1 MTEQFPYDVFLS
13 HSSKD
18 KAVVRSMAERLRR
31 DGLKV
36 WFDEWVIKPG
46 DAIPA
51 KIEEGLE
58 YSRVLVLCMSANAF
72 GSDWAQLEAGTFRF
86 RDPLNQERR
95 LIPLRLDDAPI
106 KGSLAQFSY
115 INWRPEGREQEYS
128 KLLEACRDPATWP
141 QASISRDTLPVRK
154 QEALQANLL
163 PLVRWPNKIFIAK
176 TRFQRPENLTAKA
189 KQLGG
194 YAGREWFLKSGKV
207 VSFRPLDSHPW
218 PKLITGTPMAP
229 VETDTWAWS
238 DDPITQR
245 DFVRL
250 LNQALAGFLAEL
262 RLWRFKV
269 NRSTILYFFAPA
281 SDGVERRA
289 KWGARDSERTVVQKV
304 TAKKEPTRI
313 VCYRHHAFIPSFARF
328 GDRWYLIVEP
338 TYHFTAD
345 GERPSRYRE
354 SYLSGLKR
362 LEKHQAVSNNL
373 RFWSHY
379 LTYRELFDTRRELI
393 AFTTAE
399 QFSLDSGIPDAEWLR
414 NADADEREHL
424 GVDKEPTDK
433 LVVDD
438 DQQLAFAYEA

>member
-1 MTEQFPYDVFLS
+1 MKAEFEYDVFLS
-13 HSSKD
+13 HSAKD
-18 KAVVRSMAERLRR
+18 KAVVRQIAEQLRK

-36 WFDEWVIKPG
+36 PLNFGFRISDFGFAQPG
-46 DAIPA
+46 
-51 KIEEGLE
+51 
-58 YSRVLVLCMSANAF
+58 MSANAF
-72 GSDWAQLEAGTFRF
+72 GSDWAQLEAGTCGRGNLPF

-95 LIPLRLDDAPI
+95 LIPLRLDNAPI

-163 PLVRWPNKIFIAK
+163 PLVRWPNKIFTAK

-245 DFVRL
+245 DFVR
-250 LNQALAGFLAEL
+250 
-262 RLWRFKV
+262 R
-269 NRSTILYFFAPA
+269 
-281 SDGVERRA
+281 
-289 KWGARDSERTVVQKV
+289 
-304 TAKKEPTRI
+304 
-313 VCYRHHAFIPSFARF
+313 
-328 GDRWYLIVEP
+328 
-338 TYHFTAD
+338 
-345 GERPSRYRE
+345 
-354 SYLSGLKR
+354 
-362 LEKHQAVSNNL
+362 
-373 RFWSHY
+373 
-379 LTYRELFDTRRELI
+379 
-393 AFTTAE
+393 
-399 QFSLDSGIPDAEWLR
+399 
-414 NADADEREHL
+414 
-424 GVDKEPTDK
+424 
-433 LVVDD
+433 
-438 DQQLAFAYEA
+438 